1 MIKQNNSGMVN
12 YDTDLSTAT
21 NIPIIT
27 IEEVLQQQSKPD
39 GWICPD
45 CIHHDGNLKCEKN
58 MFISFV
64 GCYTK
69 DCQTFKEKI

>member
-1 MIKQNNSGMVN
+1 MIKQSNSGMVN
-12 YDTDLSTAT
+12 YNTDLSTAINT
-21 NIPIIT
+21 PIIT

-39 GWICPD
+39 GWICLD